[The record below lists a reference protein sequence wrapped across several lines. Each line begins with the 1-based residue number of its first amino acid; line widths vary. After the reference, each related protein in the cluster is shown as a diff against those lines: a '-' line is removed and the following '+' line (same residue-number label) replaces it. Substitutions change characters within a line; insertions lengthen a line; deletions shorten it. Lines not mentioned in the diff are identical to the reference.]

1 MLMIDKITIMIVDD
15 HEIFRSGLKTVI
27 NKIKNTRVIAEASNG
42 RDFLSA
48 LDTVSPDIVLLDIEM
63 PVMNGVEATKNAI
76 AKFPDLKIVALTMFN
91 NKEYLESML
100 EAGAKGF
107 LLKNINSED
116 LERAIETVMKGNNY
130 YSEELWNYFTQKFI
144 REEKPGNTSGLV
156 LTKREVEIIKLIL
169 EGYSNKDI
177 ADTLFISERTVIGH
191 KSNLLSKTN
200 CKSTVQLLAYVIKNK
215 LVDF

>member
-1 MLMIDKITIMIVDD
+1 MIDKIAIMIVDD

-42 RDFLSA
+42 RDFLS
-48 LDTVSPDIVLLDIEM
+48 LLETVTPDIVLLDIEM

-76 AKFPDLKIVALTMFN
+76 AKYPDLKIVALTMFN

-144 REEKPGNTSGLV
+144 REDKPSNTSGLT

-177 ADTLFISERTVIGH
+177 ADNLFISERTVIGH